1 MLGTTVGTLKS
12 WRSRGTGPKWVK
24 LGAAVRYDIEELL
37 DFIKRN
43 TRIPSVR
50 ALVEDHRGAL

>member
-1 MLGTTVGTLKS
+1 M
-12 WRSRGTGPKWVK
+12 GPKWVK